1 MINDMVKTS
10 YHHGNL
16 RAALLEAGERLLR
29 QEGVG
34 QVSLR
39 SVAKA
44 AGVSHTA
51 PYRHFPDKQSLL
63 AALAEIGF
71 TRLRDAMAGAV
82 VKHPDDPRRQLI
94 AAGVAYVRLATEH
107 PELNHLM
114 FGGVLPD
121 EAANENQQKTAQEAF
136 QGLVRIIENG
146 IGAGVFLDRPPAQLG
161 ATAWS
166 LVHGLAMLA
175 STGKLDKTGVA
186 TLKPETLAKRLGE
199 YLIDGIKAR

>member
-1 MINDMVKTS
+1 MAKTS

-29 QEGVG
+29 EEGAG
-34 QVSLR
+34 RVSLR

-51 PYRHFPDKQSLL
+51 PYRHFADKQSLL

-71 TRLRDAMAGAV
+71 TRLRDGMVAAV
-82 VKHPDDPRRQLI
+82 AKHPRDPRRQLI
-94 AAGVAYVRLATEH
+94 AAGAAYVRLATAN
-107 PELNHLM
+107 PEMNHLM
-114 FGGVLPD
+114 FGGALPD
-121 EAANENQQKTAQEAF
+121 DAADAAQRQTAQEAF
-136 QGLVRIIENG
+136 QGLVKIIENG
-146 IGAGVFLDRPPAQLG
+146 IRAGLFTNRPPAELA

-175 STGKLDKTGVA
+175 STGKLDRTGLAKVN
-186 TLKPETLAKRLGE
+186 PETLARRMAGH
-199 YLIDGIKAR
+199 LIDGITAR

>member
-1 MINDMVKTS
+1 MIPGMARTS

-34 QVSLR
+34 RVSLR

-63 AALAEIGF
+63 AALAEVGF
-71 TRLRDAMAGAV
+71 TRLRDAMAAALA
-82 VKHPDDPRRQLI
+82 KHPGDPRKQLI
-94 AAGVAYVRLATEH
+94 AAGVAYVRLATEQ
-107 PELNHLM
+107 PEMNHLM
-114 FGGVLPD
+114 FGGALPD
-121 EAANENQQKTAQEAF
+121 KAANERQQQTAQEAF

-146 IGAGVFLDRPPAQLG
+146 IRAGLFLDRPPAEL
-161 ATAWS
+161 ATTAWS

-175 STGKLDKTGVA
+175 STGKLNKTGVA
-186 TLKPETLAKRLGE
+186 TLTPEVLAKRLGE
-199 YLIDGIKAR
+199 YLVDGIKAG